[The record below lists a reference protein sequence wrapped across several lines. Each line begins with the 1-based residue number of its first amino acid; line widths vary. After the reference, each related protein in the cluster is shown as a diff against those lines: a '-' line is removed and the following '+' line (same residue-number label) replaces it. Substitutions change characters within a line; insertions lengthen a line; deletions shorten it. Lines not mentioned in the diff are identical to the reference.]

1 MKEITLSQIQK
12 MIYVVRGQKVMLDS
26 DLAELYGVET
36 KVLNQSVKRNMKR
49 FPEDFM
55 FRLSVEEYR
64 LLKSQ
69 IVTSNTRGGKVK
81 LPFVFT
87 EFGVAMLSG
96 ILNSDRA
103 IEVNITIMR
112 IFTTLRGFYFLDK
125 EMFMEIKNFKDS
137 STKLFRVVFERL
149 EAVEDVLETKLPS
162 RKKKIGLK

>member
-1 MKEITLSQIQK
+1 
-12 MIYVVRGQKVMLDS
+12 MLDS